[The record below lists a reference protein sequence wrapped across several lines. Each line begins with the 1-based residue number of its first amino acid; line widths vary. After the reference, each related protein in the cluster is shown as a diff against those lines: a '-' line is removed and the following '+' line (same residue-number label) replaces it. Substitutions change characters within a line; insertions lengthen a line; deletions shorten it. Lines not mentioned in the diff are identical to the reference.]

1 MMRRRSQVQS
11 QVFIYIMIL
20 IVVGATILFGYDSI
34 QKLSKQGKET
44 QIQQF
49 KTQLKN
55 DIEQITPNYESVRI
69 KSYSIPGFSSICFGV
84 KSAAS
89 DCDTPASHSAL
100 VQNAI
105 ASESANAFLVGN
117 SLDSFYIG
125 NINLGSCRVKCFN
138 VNQGYVRIK
147 ITGKGSE
154 TLIESP

>member
-1 MMRRRSQVQS
+1 MQKRAQIQS
-11 QVFIYIMIL
+11 QVFVYIMIL

-34 QKLSKQGKET
+34 QKLSKQGKKT

-55 DIEQITPNYESVRI
+55 DIEQIAPNYESVKI
-69 KSYSIPGFSSICFGV
+69 KSYSIPEFSSICFGV
-84 KSAAS
+84 KNATA

-105 ASESANAFLVGN
+105 ASESANVFLIGN
-117 SLDSFYIG
+117 SLDSFNIE
-125 NINLGSCRVKCFN
+125 NINLGSCRVRCFN
-138 VNQGYVRIK
+138 VNQGSVRIK
-147 ITGKGSE
+147 ISGKGSE